1 MRRYLWSVLLILLL
15 MLTGCEENLAPE
27 QYLAENYPGYEI
39 VKTSVVGDLQAF
51 LIKNDGGLLMVSFY
65 EGEKL
70 GALGTIGQE
79 FSDIKQYE
87 RVGGPVEG
95 AIIIVCGENVD
106 AHTGYSISLTDYDPD
121 DVTKWR
127 QTDIQRDITGQ
138 QYVLDIYFADIYHQL
153 IYTNSKFENGE
164 LL

>member
-39 VKTSVVGDLQAF
+39 VKTSAVGDLQAF
-51 LIKNDGGLLMVSFY
+51 LLKNDDGLLMVCFY
-65 EGEKL
+65 EEEAL
-70 GALGTIGQE
+70 GALGVIGRE
-79 FSDIKQYE
+79 FSGIKVYE
-87 RVGGPVEG
+87 RIGGPVEG

-121 DVTKWR
+121 DVTRRR
-127 QTDIQRDITGQ
+127 QTDIQRDIEGQ
-138 QYVLDIYFADIYHQL
+138 QYVLDIYFMDIYHQL
-153 IYTNSKFENGE
+153 IHANSKFENGE